1 MSVDLNKLKDT
12 ILKTN
17 TLGDEKEV
25 VSQLLGSME
34 GFF

>member
-1 MSVDLNKLKDT
+1 MSADLDKLEDT

-17 TLGDEKEV
+17 NLGDEKEV

-34 GFF
+34 GF